1 MIIIE
6 NSKSLTQP
14 YKVRYTGKNNEVLA
28 TSELLKS
35 KKACWRN
42 IYAMAKNFNAWGD
55 CNGYNDMDNIEVKDT
70 TVPNPEV
77 FVYDINGIKK
87 KAGVRK

>member
-6 NSKSLTQP
+6 KTKSIKQP
-14 YKVRYTGKNNEVLA
+14 FKVRYTGKNNETLS

-35 KKACWRN
+35 KKACFRN
-42 IYAMAKNFNAWGD
+42 IYSLAICLVGD
-55 CNGYNDMDNIEVKDT
+55 YVNSFGDGTSIEVVDKT
-70 TVPNPEV
+70 GIYPEI
-77 FVYDINGIKK
+77 FVYDIQGIKK

>member
-6 NSKSLTQP
+6 HSKTLTQP
-14 YKVRYTGKNNEVLA
+14 YKVRYAKGEKEFLA
-28 TSELLKS
+28 ESKPLKS

-42 IYAMAKNFNAWGD
+42 IYDTIFLFYSSIHYIIIDGWG
-55 CNGYNDMDNIEVKDT
+55 IEVKDT

>member
-6 NSKSLTQP
+6 PTKSLTQP
-14 YKVRYTGKNNEVLA
+14 YKVRYTGRNNEPLSN
-28 TSELLKS
+28 SELLKS
-35 KKACWRN
+35 KKACWKN
-42 IYAMAKNFNAWGD
+42 IYASSLNFVSAIGIIPGD
-55 CNGYNDMDNIEVKDT
+55 ALFEVKDT

>member
-6 NSKSLTQP
+6 HSKSLTQP
-14 YKVRYTGKNNEVLA
+14 FKVRYTGKNNEPLA

-35 KKACWRN
+35 KKACWKN
-42 IYAMAKNFNAWGD
+42 IYALALYFTECRDFDELA
-55 CNGYNDMDNIEVKDT
+55 VKDT

-87 KAGVRK
+87 KAGIRK

>member
-6 NSKSLTQP
+6 TTMSLTQP
-14 YKVRYTGKNNEVLA
+14 YKVRYTGKNNETLA

-42 IYAMAKNFNAWGD
+42 IYAMAKCFDELCGIYKDAF
-55 CNGYNDMDNIEVKDT
+55 DNIKIKDT

-77 FVYDINGIKK
+77 FDYDINGVKK

>member
-1 MIIIE
+1 MVIIE
-6 NSKSLTQP
+6 STKSIKQP
-14 YKVRYTGKNNEVLA
+14 FKVRYTGRNNETLV

-35 KKACWRN
+35 KKACFKN
-42 IYAMAKNFNAWGD
+42 IYALYKNFVPSNLTDSLTA
-55 CNGYNDMDNIEVKDT
+55 ISVKDM

>member
-6 NSKSLTQP
+6 PTKSLTQP
-14 YKVRYTGKNNEVLA
+14 YKVRYTGKINETLA
-28 TSELLKS
+28 TSELLKN

-42 IYAMAKNFNAWGD
+42 INAMAKNILD
-55 CNGYNDMDNIEVKDT
+55 ENDYSGWDGNIPVKDT

>member
-6 NSKSLTQP
+6 KTKSLTQP
-14 YKVRYTGKNNEVLA
+14 YKVRYTGKNNETLA

-42 IYAMAKNFNAWGD
+42 IYSVACSLSTGVIFFINAKEGIA
-55 CNGYNDMDNIEVKDT
+55 VKDT

>member
-6 NSKSLTQP
+6 KTKSLTQP
-14 YKVRYTGKNNEVLA
+14 YKVRYTGKNNETLA

-35 KKACWRN
+35 KKACWKN
-42 IYAMAKNFNAWGD
+42 INAMAKNWDVGFIH
-55 CNGYNDMDNIEVKDT
+55 CIEVKDT
-70 TVPNPEV
+70 TLPNPEV

>member
-1 MIIIE
+1 MIVI
-6 NSKSLTQP
+6 SKSKSIKQP
-14 YKVRYTGKNNEVLA
+14 FIVKYLAKNGECLS

-35 KKACWRN
+35 KKAAFKN
-42 IYAMAKNFNAWGD
+42 IYSMAKNFTD
-55 CNGYNDMDNIEVKDT
+55 YMSSHDLEVKDL

-77 FVYDINGIKK
+77 FVYDINGVKK

>member
-6 NSKSLTQP
+6 HSKTLTQP
-14 YKVRYTGKNNEVLA
+14 YKVRYTGKNNETLA

-42 IYAMAKNFNAWGD
+42 IYAMYKLFLSEYCDGFD
-55 CNGYNDMDNIEVKDT
+55 GEIKVKDT
-70 TVPNPEV
+70 TLENKGN
-77 FVYDINGIKK
+77 FAYTISGIKK